1 MASVSGIRRR
11 TSLLRLGRRGRLAGY
26 FFVAPSLIFLFVFLI
41 LPIFAAFYY
50 SLSDYDLMSA
60 PRFAGLKNYRLLL
73 DDSRFHRSITN
84 TLFFAAVTVPA
95 GALISLLL
103 ALLID
108 RRIRGIY
115 AFRAAFYMP
124 VVSSFVAVSLIWLW
138 FYEPQIGFFNELLE
152 ALGLPR
158 LKWLRDAR
166 TSMLSIILVSVWK
179 NMGLN
184 MVIYLAGLQ
193 GIPPHLHEA
202 AQVDGAGKYSRF
214 FRITLPL
221 LAPTT
226 YFVLVVY
233 VIGALQL
240 FVQIYVMT
248 QTAGGGGSVP
258 ASGGPLD
265 STITVVVLIFDN
277 AFSYL
282 KFGIAAAMSFVFDPA
297 PNLPSLISRIFS
309 GYGPNWG
316 GLQTRWV

>member
-1 MASVSGIRRR
+1 M
-11 TSLLRLGRRGRLAGY
+11 
-26 FFVAPSLIFLFVFLI
+26 APSLIFLFVFLI

-166 TSMLSIILVSVWK
+166 TSMLSIILVIVWK

-184 MVIYLAGLQ
+184 MVLYLAGLQ

-248 QTAGGGGSVP
+248 QTAGGGG
-258 ASGGPLD
+258 AFPLPED
-265 STITVVVLIFDN
+265 RSIARLPL
-277 AFSYL
+277 SY
-282 KFGIAAAMSFVFDPA
+282 
-297 PNLPSLISRIFS
+297 
-309 GYGPNWG
+309 
-316 GLQTRWV
+316 